1 MGAGSGVRQDYD
13 LNDPAQFATAALV
26 GGAYILFA
34 PFPWQLLAG
43 GSTRMLLTAPEVIIW
58 WVLFILGVVPGF
70 WHTIRNRFN
79 EVVPMLVFIFGL
91 GLLYSVMFGNVGLA
105 YRHRAQLLPWLLIL
119 AAVGLEQRM
128 LRRIS
133 SQPGAV
139 DRPVLAEAQ
148 R

>member
-1 MGAGSGVRQDYD
+1 
-13 LNDPAQFATAALV
+13 
-26 GGAYILFA
+26 
-34 PFPWQLLAG
+34 
-43 GSTRMLLTAPEVIIW
+43 MLLTAPEVIIW